1 MQSCQDKNLFPED
14 YKYALKKFI
23 LTCHTPT
30 TISLQGEWG
39 SGKTTLMEE
48 LINMQIENVDDD
60 VYFLKPFINAWELS
74 QFNMDSQLPF
84 LIMSKIINLIDNNV
98 KIPSI
103 FKKGLKIAGNLLG
116 GITTKNN
123 HIIDDL
129 MVKDYFEQLDSI
141 KDKFEKAV
149 DNRLD
154 NEHKSKNGRLVIFID
169 DLDRIP
175 PQRALEVLECLKNFL
190 QTPRCI
196 FVLAIDYDV
205 VVKGAEE
212 KYGLNKGK
220 AFFDK
225 IIQLPFSMPVAF
237 YNVPSYLRIK
247 LNEIQDQ
254 IDEKYKFVVENNDEE
269 LDTVKLYN
277 KILKLTV
284 GTNPR
289 TINRIFN
296 LFDLMINA
304 DIKNYEIGY
313 KKNLEKKI
321 NIGDYDTLFYDYY
334 FIQICIQDKYPAL
347 WNYILKSLADSFKI
361 MEELKKKN
369 HSIALY
375 NKEIEGLIQN
385 IYDGNEYKNYSNE
398 KELLKLYCNILKRIN
413 NSKKLG
419 NRTIFETVAIFRN
432 IDGYLNI

>member
-1 MQSCQDKNLFPED
+1 MSSINDKSLFPED
-14 YKYALKKFI
+14 YKYALKKFM
-23 LTCHTPT
+23 LTCYTPT

-48 LINMQIENVDDD
+48 LINMHIEGIDEDA
-60 VYFLKPFINAWELS
+60 YFLKPFINAWELS

-84 LIMSKIINLIDNNV
+84 LIMSKIISLVDNSV
-98 KIPSI
+98 RIPSI
-103 FKKGLKIAGNLLG
+103 FKNALKLTGNFLG
-116 GITTKNN
+116 GLTTNNN
-123 HIIDDL
+123 HLIDDL
-129 MVKDYFEQLDSI
+129 LVKNYFEQLDSI
-141 KDKFEKAV
+141 KDRFKKAV
-149 DNRLD
+149 DKRLE
-154 NEHKSKNGRLVIFID
+154 NEKKSKNGRLVIFID

-196 FVLAIDYDV
+196 FVLAIDYEV

-225 IIQLPFSMPVAF
+225 IIQLPFSMPVEF
-237 YNVPSYLRIK
+237 YNVPSYLEIK
-247 LNEIQDQ
+247 LNDIQNQ
-254 IDEKYKFVVENNDEE
+254 IDKKYKFVVENNDEE

-277 KILKLTV
+277 KILKLSV

-313 KKNLEKKI
+313 KKNLEKNI
-321 NIGDYDTLFYDYY
+321 NIGEYDTLFYDYY

-347 WNYILKSLADSFKI
+347 WNYILKSLSNAFKT
-361 MEELKKKN
+361 MEELKKRN
-369 HSIALY
+369 HTTAIY
-375 NKEIEGLIQN
+375 YKEIEGLVRN
-385 IYDGNEYKNYSNE
+385 IYDGNDYKNYSNE

-413 NSKKLG
+413 NSEKLG

-432 IDGYLNI
+432 IDGYFNI